1 MLFTGSALF
10 GADLCTFV
18 ALHHNLPHTSYGGGR
33 LWKNQHMYHAL
44 ILWNSPV
51 GLAQS
56 YKNCLIL
63 SPPMV
68 LSLQSQIFLL
78 FLSLS
83 VWNGSYSP
91 LSTLSSSLPVGVA
104 TTQSNQKPTHLFIPP
119 WPACCVH
126 MFLFSFFPFFPSTP
140 HCATWAWSR

>member
-18 ALHHNLPHTSYGGGR
+18 ALHHNLPHTSNGGGR

-63 SPPMV
+63 SHGAFPPKPDLFAFPFPLCLKWLL
-68 LSLQSQIFLL
+68 LSSINPFLL
-78 FLSLS
+78 PPSRRCYNTVQSETNPFIHPSMVSLLCPHVS
-83 VWNGSYSP
+83 FFFFP
-91 LSTLSSSLPVGVA
+91 
-104 TTQSNQKPTHLFIPP
+104 I
-119 WPACCVH
+119 
-126 MFLFSFFPFFPSTP
+126 FSFYPSLC
-140 HCATWAWSR
+140 HMSLE